1 MKIAVD
7 VPDMTVCVFVNYV
20 SYTSTG
26 MEMGCKS
33 IPTDEL
39 EKAKIDG
46 MGEKNGN
53 RINGC

>member
-1 MKIAVD
+1 MKIIVD

-20 SYTSTG
+20 SYTATG

-39 EKAKIDG
+39 EKAKIDEKDG
-46 MGEKNGN
+46 AGE
-53 RINGC
+53 